1 MKSILPL
8 PLIVLFLTFVGSPRG
23 FGQCLPSEQCGEIN
37 CLFGPVLLA
46 GETWTNDGF
55 TGNPAPNFCG
65 TLESDLWFPVMADS
79 TGTIDITLFSS
90 NCVSGNGMQLALY
103 AHCDSV
109 PVACNGGLA
118 GGGSIPLTLTS
129 PSVPGQL
136 YYLLVDGFAG
146 DICDF
151 TLEVS
156 GLVEVS
162 GVSLLTGEVLID
174 TNLDCIADASDLPAQ
189 QVRVVASGGING
201 ARFTD
206 VQGRFRF
213 NYPESGS
220 SSFSVTLGN
229 LDNDLWDWCPDSY
242 TITPSG
248 VPDTAHIAFLLQPL
262 SYCTDMRVELTLPPF
277 FRPCEPVAANVSY
290 SNHGTLTAENAE
302 LRIVID
308 PVLNIDSATMSFAQT
323 GDTLIFALGD
333 VTPLGV
339 GNLRIWLKPLCD
351 GGLMGRT
358 LCMEAHIYPDTPCGL
373 PPGWSG
379 AHVAIEAG
387 CADSLVQ
394 FRLKNTG
401 TAPMTQMQEYIIV
414 EDEVV
419 LRSGNFQLNAG
430 AEMLVTAPAN
440 GATWR
445 MEAGQ
450 EPGHPGFSQPALSIE
465 GCGGL
470 TSGLVN
476 AFPLDDADLF
486 KDIECRVVIAAY
498 DPNIK
503 TASPAGVG
511 SSQSIRPN
519 TPLEY
524 TIHFQNTGTDTAFYV
539 RVVDVLPPTLDP
551 ASLRPG
557 ASSHPCTWRIL
568 GLDTLEVVFDPII
581 LPDSNVNEPASKGWF
596 DFRINQRPDLPNGTQ
611 LQNSAAIYFDY
622 NAPIIT
628 DPAWHT
634 VSQLSVQIDDP
645 SGPVAMN
652 WRVLGN
658 PLSDRCTFLA
668 QHTPS
673 GATRFELYDQ
683 QGRLLRVETF
693 WGERFVLGSEGLPSG
708 AYFFRLIPEQGGIF
722 SGKLV
727 VSHR

>member
-37 CLFGPVLLA
+37 CLFGPALLA
-46 GETWTNDGF
+46 SEIWNNAGF
-55 TGNPAPNFCG
+55 TLNPAPNFCG

-79 TGTIDITLFSS
+79 TGIIDITLFSS
-90 NCVSGNGMQLALY
+90 NCVSGNGMQIALY
-103 AHCDSV
+103 SYCDSV
-109 PVACNGGLA
+109 PVACNGGVS
-118 GGGSIPLTLTS
+118 GGGGIPLTLTS
-129 PSVPGQL
+129 PAVPGQL

-151 TLEVS
+151 TLEAS
-156 GLVEVS
+156 GLVES
-162 GVSLLTGEVLID
+162 SNVSLLTGEVLID
-174 TNLDCIADASDLPAQ
+174 NDLDCIAGSSDLPVQ
-189 QVRVVASGGING
+189 QVRIVASGDYNG
-201 ARFTD
+201 VRFTD
-206 VQGRFRF
+206 DQGRFRF
-213 NYPESGS
+213 SYPAGNGFD
-220 SSFSVTLGN
+220 FSVAPAGF
-229 LDNDLWDWCPDSY
+229 DNDLWEWCPDAFQVSS
-242 TITPSG
+242 SG
-248 VPDTAHIAFLLQPL
+248 VPDTTHIAFLLQPVKL
-262 SYCTDMRVELTLPPF
+262 CTDLRVEMGLLPF
-277 FRPCEPVAANVSY
+277 FRPCQQTAVDVSY
-290 SNHGTLTAENAE
+290 CNFGTQPAADATLHIRIAPELT
-302 LRIVID
+302 V
-308 PVLNIDSATMSFAQT
+308 VSATLPYNQS
-323 GDTLIFALGD
+323 GDTLLFALGD
-333 VTPLGV
+333 LAPFQCGALQIQV
-339 GNLRIWLKPLCD
+339 KPLCD

-358 LCMEAHIYPDTPCGL
+358 LCIEAYIYPDTPCGL

-419 LRSGNFQLNAG
+419 LRSGNFQINAG
-430 AEMLVTAPAN
+430 EEMLVTAPAN

-470 TSGLVN
+470 TTGLVN
-476 AFPLDDADLF
+476 AFPLDDADFF

-581 LPDSNVNEPASKGWF
+581 LPDSNANEPASKGWF
-596 DFRINQRPDLPNGTQ
+596 DFHINQRPDLPNGTQ

-668 QHTPS
+668 QHIPS

-683 QGRLLRVETF
+683 QGRLRRVETF
-693 WGERFVLGSEGLPSG
+693 WGERFVLASEGLPAG
-708 AYFFRLIPEQGGIF
+708 AYFFRLIPEQGGVF